1 MSFQLHHHL
10 TAKSFKPVLTKS
22 DKDSFLKVNEK
33 GDFAVL
39 FPGQLKRRAS
49 ATYTELVKIDPKI
62 TDTVPDEP
70 GTTPLHG
77 GIQSINHSIPLKLRL
92 FTPDGREFTANQ
104 VTLAD
109 LKKFRDQRGRPKG
122 KWSYILTGEASRLAV
137 DEENEKGLGITN
149 LRGVFALGLLETV
162 ASESA
167 PPLVNNTKLR
177 ATRQS
182 FPFDLF
188 RVGTFVAEI
197 SLQSGAQWKGS
208 MRLVNPDGVAVA
220 STTSRKLTFA
230 VGLRTLDKSR
240 DAAGKVRQ
248 WTLEV
253 APQGGVLVGSPHL
266 SATVIG
272 SGRITIEAVASR
284 IDRLLGKRGEFIN
297 IFGENKDGEAL
308 GRLKIKDVASA
319 ETIDMHH
326 LLDDVVEGV
335 PQDSNV
341 DPGEIDANIVYT
353 VARRSEDVGHDLKLD
368 VDSLEVGTID
378 FVIGPGDKLGA
389 AVPTVKLTIAVSG
402 AAKIKFHGAT
412 LATGKVRGGKFQM
425 EVGIT
430 RDSDGTPRVVTAMP
444 DSPFDIDIS
453 GTVEAALLATFG
465 FLGLLTGFSV
475 TEFVEDKINKAFV
488 AGLRDLFSNPTLAPS
503 ILMTVFGAHLTY
515 KPFRF
520 EGGDLVFDHIAPI
533 EPEPQPTPD
542 YQGAIG
548 RSFNQLMP
556 GKVSFMPPKLPNTW
570 TANNLSKIDHVVVV
584 MMENRSYDH
593 VLGYRARTDI
603 NDGAD
608 GLTDAMIKSIEAAP
622 GGPFNL
628 RNLREA
634 SFPKNA
640 VNLMTRLPKGVG
652 HGLDDVTEQL
662 SVRIAGPNNR
672 QINSPKGFVDNFKP
686 RLNSD
691 PMGVVSDDVLGFY
704 DEKDLLFYKYLAEN
718 YAYSDRFFC
727 SHPGPTLPN
736 RMYSLTGDLQHDR
749 FGVPILEN
757 NHGDNFLL
765 SRAPT
770 IYDFLARKGV
780 SFRVYESFPSAT
792 MLRMF
797 ARYATDTTNIVP
809 IERLAADVKRGD
821 LPAFTAIEPA
831 MHHHPQNDDHPD
843 ADMHRGQIFVRD
855 VYRILRSNA
864 ALWAKTLLIVTY
876 DEHGGLYDHVVPPT
890 ADVLHTSSG
899 LVVDGTP
906 DGPPTPG
913 TGPSAMLAVPY
924 GVRVPTFVVSPFAM
938 RGKGPSLVLD
948 HCSILKTV
956 LARFWGGEKPF
967 LSDRVHVSH
976 SFDSFL
982 TEPAPRTV
990 PDFDDTL
997 LKPLPIT
1004 VRSAPSRTT
1013 QIITPPLSRKDMRI
1027 GSVDFH
1033 ALSGRWARQLGR

>member
-1 MSFQLHHHL
+1 
-10 TAKSFKPVLTKS
+10 
-22 DKDSFLKVNEK
+22 
-33 GDFAVL
+33 
-39 FPGQLKRRAS
+39 
-49 ATYTELVKIDPKI
+49 
-62 TDTVPDEP
+62 
-70 GTTPLHG
+70 
-77 GIQSINHSIPLKLRL
+77 
-92 FTPDGREFTANQ
+92 
-104 VTLAD
+104 
-109 LKKFRDQRGRPKG
+109 
-122 KWSYILTGEASRLAV
+122 
-137 DEENEKGLGITN
+137 
-149 LRGVFALGLLETV
+149 
-162 ASESA
+162 
-167 PPLVNNTKLR
+167 
-177 ATRQS
+177 
-182 FPFDLF
+182 
-188 RVGTFVAEI
+188 
-197 SLQSGAQWKGS
+197 
-208 MRLVNPDGVAVA
+208 
-220 STTSRKLTFA
+220 
-230 VGLRTLDKSR
+230 
-240 DAAGKVRQ
+240 
-248 WTLEV
+248 
-253 APQGGVLVGSPHL
+253 
-266 SATVIG
+266 
-272 SGRITIEAVASR
+272 
-284 IDRLLGKRGEFIN
+284 
-297 IFGENKDGEAL
+297 
-308 GRLKIKDVASA
+308 
-319 ETIDMHH
+319 
-326 LLDDVVEGV
+326 
-335 PQDSNV
+335 
-341 DPGEIDANIVYT
+341 
-353 VARRSEDVGHDLKLD
+353 
-368 VDSLEVGTID
+368 
-378 FVIGPGDKLGA
+378 
-389 AVPTVKLTIAVSG
+389 
-402 AAKIKFHGAT
+402 
-412 LATGKVRGGKFQM
+412 
-425 EVGIT
+425 
-430 RDSDGTPRVVTAMP
+430 MP

-453 GTVEAALLATFG
+453 GAVEAALLATFG

-956 LARFWGGEKPF
+956 LARFWGGAKPF

-1013 QIITPPLSRKDMRI
+1013 QIITPPLSRKDMRK